1 MASLSLLILA
11 AAAAAKPAYPAA
23 AVLQELKAV
32 CQTDFREVRK
42 QGYIGT
48 VSETVDYWKQSAQE
62 HEWQEITPASE
73 GLSFRSRIA
82 LVRMIALNN
91 VLFASLL
98 PYGVT
103 SVPPMLGGNVY
114 RKQVAGRDIYLSL
127 FGVEQELGTI
137 VGECRIYDPLEDGV
151 RREPIGHGDIAA
163 AFGTK
168 IKKQTGPFGSKRY
181 RWAHKTGE
189 VSKLDVHFGFKGW
202 RMSPFERKTSNFNPY
217 APYGLTLVAGFH
229 EKTIII

>member
-1 MASLSLLILA
+1 MLA
-11 AAAAAKPAYPAA
+11 AAVAAKPAYPATA
-23 AVLQELKAV
+23 ILRELKAV

-42 QGYIGT
+42 QGYIGA
-48 VSETVDYWKQSAQE
+48 VSETIDYWKQSAQE
-62 HEWQEITPASE
+62 HEWQEITAASE
-73 GLSFRSRIA
+73 GLSFGSQIA

-91 VLFASLL
+91 ALFTSLL
-98 PYGVT
+98 PYGIGN
-103 SVPPMLGGNVY
+103 VPPMLGGNIY

-137 VGECRIYDPLEDGV
+137 VGECRIYDPLGDGV
-151 RREPIGHGDIAA
+151 RHDPIGRNDIEA

-168 IKKQTGPFGSKRY
+168 IKRQAGPFGSKRY
-181 RWAHKTGE
+181 SWAHKTGE
-189 VSKLDVHFGFKGW
+189 ISKLDVHFGFKGW
-202 RMSPFERKTSNFNPY
+202 EITPFERKVGDFSPY